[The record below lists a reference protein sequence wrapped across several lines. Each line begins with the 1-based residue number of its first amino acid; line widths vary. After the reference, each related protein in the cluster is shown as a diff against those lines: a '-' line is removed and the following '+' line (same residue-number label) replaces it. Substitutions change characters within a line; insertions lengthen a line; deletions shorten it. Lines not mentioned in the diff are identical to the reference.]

1 MMFNGK
7 LTVTHHHRA
16 TVQEISVEMN
26 GFSFLCL
33 FGRHINGAYISI
45 VSLGV
50 SAELSP
56 SKNGVGYN
64 SDRIFHALQFADYSR
79 RGMIDGWERDFANAL
94 SRTITPMLSA
104 KAQRRKG

>member
-64 SDRIFHALQFADYSR
+64 SDRIFHALQFAVYSR
-79 RGMIDGWERDFANAL
+79 SGMLNGWERDFANAL

-104 KAQRRKG
+104 KAQ

>member
-56 SKNGVGYN
+56 SKMVLVTTLTA
-64 SDRIFHALQFADYSR
+64 FFMLYS
-79 RGMIDGWERDFANAL
+79 L
-94 SRTITPMLSA
+94 LITA
-104 KAQRRKG
+104 EEV

>member
-7 LTVTHHHRA
+7 LTVTHRHRA

-56 SKNGVGYN
+56 QQKWCWLTTLTAFSC
-64 SDRIFHALQFADYSR
+64 LQ
-79 RGMIDGWERDFANAL
+79 L
-94 SRTITPMLSA
+94 LITA
-104 KAQRRKG
+104 EEV

>member
-33 FGRHINGAYISI
+33 FGRHINGAYIS
-45 VSLGV
+45 
-50 SAELSP
+50 
-56 SKNGVGYN
+56 
-64 SDRIFHALQFADYSR
+64 
-79 RGMIDGWERDFANAL
+79 RDFANAL

-104 KAQRRKG
+104 KTQ

>member
-7 LTVTHHHRA
+7 LTVTHRHRA

-56 SKNGVGYN
+56 SKTLTA
-64 SDRIFHALQFADYSR
+64 FFMLYS
-79 RGMIDGWERDFANAL
+79 L
-94 SRTITPMLSA
+94 LITA
-104 KAQRRKG
+104 EEV